1 MPKVKEPKL
10 YSKEIIEMYN
20 YPKTRDKVLHFFL
33 KYRLYALKIDTI
45 SDSYNCS
52 FTNDSMGI
60 FSCKKND
67 STANKAMKILE
78 CKEYVNKMNKQ
89 FKALRYKLTNDEK
102 IIFNYSILSRHTD
115 EELAERLALDKSS
128 IYQRKKSCFI
138 KVAQYFNIE
147 VLK

>member
-52 FTNDSMGI
+52 STNDNMGI
-60 FSCKKND
+60 FSYKKND